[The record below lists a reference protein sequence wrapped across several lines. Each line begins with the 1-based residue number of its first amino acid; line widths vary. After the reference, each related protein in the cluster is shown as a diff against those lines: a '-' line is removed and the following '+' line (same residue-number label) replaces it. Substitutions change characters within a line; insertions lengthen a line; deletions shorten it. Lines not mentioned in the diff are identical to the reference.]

1 MNSPRHLYRFWG
13 YYYWT
18 VLLLLQF
25 CLLDSITTGFHLDQT
40 TTLQRTQQ
48 QQRFRTRPVV
58 IRTHASNTPTKG
70 DVGGTICS
78 GWVQGADGEWEWEED
93 DPNFVVVSPVAASST
108 IDTSSTATPQLPSGK
123 LRPKQSLGQNY
134 LKDPNT
140 VAKIVRAFHDDATMR
155 GDRLGKPLDSIVELG
170 PGAGALTDRLVEIY
184 GMDVLQCIELDPRS
198 VEILGERYPSLLVHH
213 ADVLQVN
220 YPAMAEQEGQPLVII
235 GNLPYY
241 ITSQI
246 LFALADAS
254 HYGAVDCATVTMQ
267 WEVAQRMVAPTS
279 CKDYGILSVVFQT
292 YADVRCHFKIPPTV
306 FYPQPKVDS
315 ALVGL
320 HFLGPAKLRQ
330 RLAGVRPQDFRSVVT
345 TAFRQRR
352 KTVRNSLKKLP
363 GTDAEEV
370 KDKLN
375 SLPVPLPKS
384 VLEAQVAGDEFALS
398 QTLPD
403 DWASKRPEE
412 LTPAQFVEV
421 TRLLYGGRS
430 SSCNEDEMQQQQQQQ
445 NAEDLGRKVWRK
457 LKHGI

>member
-1 MNSPRHLYRFWG
+1 MN
-13 YYYWT
+13 
-18 VLLLLQF
+18 VLNIMVSGHQFVVLPVATFIFLQLH
-25 CLLDSITTGFHLDQT
+25 LLDHVAYGFLDQA
-40 TTLQRTQQ
+40 REP
-48 QQRFRTRPVV
+48 RIPPPSDRPVGV
-58 IRTHASNTPTKG
+58 HSHGLAY
-70 DVGGTICS
+70 VGFATCHRKTIHLS

-93 DPNFVVVSPVAASST
+93 DSNFVPPSTTSTMT
-108 IDTSSTATPQLPSGK
+108 IDTTSTATPQLPSGNLK
-123 LRPKQSLGQNY
+123 PKQSLGQNY

-140 VAKIVRAFHDDATMR
+140 VAKIVRAFHDDATKR
-155 GDRLGKPLDSIVELG
+155 GDRSGKPLDSIVELG
-170 PGAGALTDRLVEIY
+170 PGAGALTDRLVKNY
-184 GMDVLQCIELDPRS
+184 GTEVLQCIELDSRS
-198 VEILGERYPSLLVHH
+198 VKILGERYPSLLVHH

-267 WEVAQRMVAPTS
+267 WEVAQRMVAHTS

-320 HFLGPAKLRQ
+320 HFLGPTKLRQ
-330 RLAGVRPQDFRSVVT
+330 RLAGVRPQDFRAVVT

-363 GTDAEEV
+363 GVDAEILTE
-370 KDKLN
+370 KLN
-375 SLPVPLPKS
+375 SWPVQLPQS
-384 VLEAQVAGDEFALS
+384 VLEAQANGDTFALS
-398 QTLPD
+398 QTLCK

-412 LTPAQFVEV
+412 LTPGQFVEV
-421 TRLLYGGRS
+421 TRLLFHPS
-430 SSCNEDEMQQQQQQQ
+430 SGSYNNYTSITLDNERDSSE
-445 NAEDLGRKVWRK
+445 LGRKVWRK
-457 LKHGI
+457 LKHGV